1 MPNKSRKKSKGQAE
15 KKAQA
20 AATTSKAGG
29 RPGVQQKAP
38 GAAAGSAS
46 QSKPAP
52 SPGAA
57 QTATMKPTETKG
69 TQAAKIDPAKTVEA
83 KQPTASSASAPA
95 AVKPKETTPKDQKPS
110 LGTATATTTA
120 AAAAVATCKESAEK
134 KDKDVTGAVSA
145 SLKSSPKPPAD
156 KKAKVEESSGMSL
169 DALDALGDT
178 LGVAEVEPQAP
189 KPLPKDIIQ
198 ENLTAEKY
206 KGRVGEREDSL
217 PPNYRFGGTNKDT
230 PIPKAKEE
238 DKTPMDDIAALDAL
252 AGDFVSSATSPNVQS
267 APAPSAATPKP
278 QQAAKTDPA
287 KTVEAK
293 QPTASSAS
301 APAAVKPKE
310 TTPMDQKSSLG
321 TATATTTAAA
331 AGKESAESSGMSLDA
346 LDALGDTLGVAEVEP
361 QAPKPLPK
369 DIIQESL
376 TAEKYKGRVGE
387 REDSLPPNYRFGGT
401 NKDTPIPKAKEEDK
415 TPMDDMAALD
425 ALAGDFVSSA
435 PSPNVHSAPAPSA
448 ATPKTQQT
456 SMDNTSALD
465 ALAGDF
471 VCPDVSPKVHAAAAP
486 TSQPCAAA
494 KPQNVSRQESRGTT
508 AALDALSDTLLPDE
522 LPPAPKPVPASAV
535 VKEAKVTE
543 ETLERLGDRDD
554 TLPPEYRFLVDK
566 DKDKNGVK
574 PKEKPKETMGDSAAL
589 DALAGDFDS
598 PAVAP
603 TVQCT
608 AAPTVQSSVQSSTAR
623 SQPVSRQ
630 ESRGTTAALDALSD
644 TLLPD
649 ELPPAPKPVPASAV
663 VKEAKVTEETLERLG
678 DRDDTLPPEYR
689 FLVDKDKDK
698 NGVKPKEKPKETMG
712 DSAAL
717 DALAGDFDSPA
728 VAPTVQCT
736 AAPTVQSQAA
746 PTVQS
751 STARSQPVSRQ
762 ESRGTTAALD
772 ALSDTLLPDEL
783 PPAPKPVPASAVVK
797 DKMTDKHQPKLGEDE
812 NTIPEQYRFK
822 DEKGKGGKDAS
833 KQVVKPKDPAQID
846 KEKGDALDSLSMGFT
861 SDSSPQK
868 KAEDKKE
875 VPSSTPAAA
884 KPKTQSTDPSQPPKQ
899 AKQQLAET
907 TTDPKKT
914 SKS

>member
-1 MPNKSRKKSKGQAE
+1 MPNKSRKKSKAQAE

-29 RPGVQQKAP
+29 GPGAQQKAP
-38 GAAAGSAS
+38 GAAAGSTS
-46 QSKPAP
+46 QPQSKPAP
-52 SPGAA
+52 APAAA

-69 TQAAKIDPAKTVEA
+69 TQAAKPDPAKTAAA
-83 KQPTASSASAPA
+83 KQPAASSASAPA
-95 AVKPKETTPKDQKPS
+95 AVKPKETAPKDQKPS
-110 LGTATATTTA
+110 LGTATATTA
-120 AAAAVATCKESAEK
+120 AAAAAGKESAEK

-169 DALDALGDT
+169 DALDAL
-178 LGVAEVEPQAP
+178 
-189 KPLPKDIIQ
+189 
-198 ENLTAEKY
+198 
-206 KGRVGEREDSL
+206 
-217 PPNYRFGGTNKDT
+217 
-230 PIPKAKEE
+230 
-238 DKTPMDDIAALDAL
+238 
-252 AGDFVSSATSPNVQS
+252 
-267 APAPSAATPKP
+267 
-278 QQAAKTDPA
+278 
-287 KTVEAK
+287 
-293 QPTASSAS
+293 
-301 APAAVKPKE
+301 
-310 TTPMDQKSSLG
+310 
-321 TATATTTAAA
+321 
-331 AGKESAESSGMSLDA
+331 
-346 LDALGDTLGVAEVEP
+346 DALGDTLGVAEVEP
-361 QAPKPLPK
+361 EAPKPLPK
-369 DIIQESL
+369 DIVQENL

-425 ALAGDFVSSA
+425 ALSGDFVSPATSL
-435 PSPNVHSAPAPSA
+435 NVHSAPAPSA
-448 ATPKTQQT
+448 ATPKPQQKKDKDVTGAVSASLKSSPKPPAAKVEESSGMSLDALDALGDTLGVAEVEPEAPKPLPKDIVQENLTAEKYKGRVGEREDSLPPNYRFGGTNKDTPIPKAKEEDKTPMDDMAALDALSGDFVSPATSLSVHSAPVPSAATPKPQQT
-456 SMDNTSALD
+456 PMDNTSALD

-471 VCPDVSPKVHAAAAP
+471 VCPDVSPKVHSAPAP
-486 TSQPCAAA
+486 TSEPCAAG
-494 KPQNVSRQESRGTT
+494 KPPNASRQESRGTT

-543 ETLERLGDRDD
+543 ERLERLGDRDD

-574 PKEKPKETMGDSAAL
+574 PEEKPKKTMGDSAAL

-598 PAVAP
+598 PAAAPTVQCKAAPTVQCKAAP

-608 AAPTVQSSVQSSTAR
+608 AAPTVESS
-623 SQPVSRQ
+623 
-630 ESRGTTAALDALSD
+630 
-644 TLLPD
+644 
-649 ELPPAPKPVPASAV
+649 
-663 VKEAKVTEETLERLG
+663 
-678 DRDDTLPPEYR
+678 
-689 FLVDKDKDK
+689 
-698 NGVKPKEKPKETMG
+698 
-712 DSAAL
+712 
-717 DALAGDFDSPA
+717 
-728 VAPTVQCT
+728 
-736 AAPTVQSQAA
+736 AA

-751 STARSQPVSRQ
+751 SAAKSQPVSRQ

-812 NTIPEQYRFK
+812 NTIPEEYRFK

-833 KQVVKPKDPAQID
+833 KQVVKPKDQAQID
-846 KEKGDALDSLSMGFT
+846 KEKGDALDALSMGFT
-861 SDSSPQK
+861 SDSPPQK
-868 KAEDKKE
+868 KAEDKKG

-884 KPKTQSTDPSQPPKQ
+884 KPKTQSTDPSQPPK

>member
-1 MPNKSRKKSKGQAE
+1 MPKKSRKKSKGQAE

-29 RPGVQQKAP
+29 GLGAQQKAP
-38 GAAAGSAS
+38 GAATGSS

-52 SPGAA
+52 APGAA
-57 QTATMKPTETKG
+57 QTAAMKPTETKG
-69 TQAAKIDPAKTVEA
+69 TQAAKTDPAKTVAA

-95 AVKPKETTPKDQKPS
+95 AVKPKETT
-110 LGTATATTTA
+110 
-120 AAAAVATCKESAEK
+120 K

-198 ENLTAEKY
+198 ENLT
-206 KGRVGEREDSL
+206 S
-217 PPNYRFGGTNKDT
+217 
-230 PIPKAKEE
+230 
-238 DKTPMDDIAALDAL
+238 
-252 AGDFVSSATSPNVQS
+252 
-267 APAPSAATPKP
+267 
-278 QQAAKTDPA
+278 
-287 KTVEAK
+287 
-293 QPTASSAS
+293 
-301 APAAVKPKE
+301 
-310 TTPMDQKSSLG
+310 
-321 TATATTTAAA
+321 
-331 AGKESAESSGMSLDA
+331 
-346 LDALGDTLGVAEVEP
+346 
-361 QAPKPLPK
+361 
-369 DIIQESL
+369 
-376 TAEKYKGRVGE
+376 EKYKGRVGE

-435 PSPNVHSAPAPSA
+435 TIPSVHSASAPSAATQKPQQKKDKDVTGAVSASLKSSPKPPADRKAKVEESSGMSLDALDALGDTLGVAEVEPQAPKLLPKDIIQENLTSEKYKGRVGEREDSLPPNYRFGGTNKDTPIPKAKEEHKTPMDDMAALDALAGDFVSSATSPSVHSAPTPSA
-448 ATPKTQQT
+448 ATPKTQQGTQATKPDPAKTVAAKQQTVSSASAPAAVKPKETASSGMSLDALDALGDTLGVAEVEPQAPKLLPKDIIQENLT
-456 SMDNTSALD
+456 SEKYKGRVGEREDSLPPNYRFGGTNKDTPIPKAKEEDKTPMDDMAALDALAGDFVSSATSPNVHSAPTPSAATPKPQQTPMDNTSALD

-471 VCPDVSPKVHAAAAP
+471 VCPDVSPKVHSVAAP

-494 KPQNVSRQESRGTT
+494 KPQNASRQESRGTT

-522 LPPAPKPVPASAV
+522 LQPAPKPVPVSAV
-535 VKEAKVTE
+535 VKEALVTK

-574 PKEKPKETMGDSAAL
+574 PKETPKETMGDSAAL

-608 AAPTVQSSVQSSTAR
+608 
-623 SQPVSRQ
+623 
-630 ESRGTTAALDALSD
+630 
-644 TLLPD
+644 
-649 ELPPAPKPVPASAV
+649 
-663 VKEAKVTEETLERLG
+663 
-678 DRDDTLPPEYR
+678 
-689 FLVDKDKDK
+689 
-698 NGVKPKEKPKETMG
+698 
-712 DSAAL
+712 
-717 DALAGDFDSPA
+717 
-728 VAPTVQCT
+728 
-736 AAPTVQSQAA
+736 AA

-783 PPAPKPVPASAVVK
+783 PPAPKPIPASAVVK
-797 DKMTDKHQPKLGEDE
+797 DKTTDKRQPKLGEDE
-812 NTIPEQYRFK
+812 NTIPDKYRFK

-846 KEKGDALDSLSMGFT
+846 KEKGDALDALSMGFT
-861 SDSSPQK
+861 SDSLPQRK
-868 KAEDKKE
+868 TEDKKE

-884 KPKTQSTDPSQPPKQ
+884 KPKTQSTDPSQP
-899 AKQQLAET
+899 
-907 TTDPKKT
+907 
-914 SKS
+914 SKVHN

>member
-156 KKAKVEESSGMSL
+156 KKAKVE
-169 DALDALGDT
+169 
-178 LGVAEVEPQAP
+178 
-189 KPLPKDIIQ
+189 
-198 ENLTAEKY
+198 
-206 KGRVGEREDSL
+206 
-217 PPNYRFGGTNKDT
+217 
-230 PIPKAKEE
+230 
-238 DKTPMDDIAALDAL
+238 
-252 AGDFVSSATSPNVQS
+252 
-267 APAPSAATPKP
+267 
-278 QQAAKTDPA
+278 
-287 KTVEAK
+287 
-293 QPTASSAS
+293 
-301 APAAVKPKE
+301 
-310 TTPMDQKSSLG
+310 
-321 TATATTTAAA
+321 
-331 AGKESAESSGMSLDA
+331 ESSGMSLDA

>member
-1 MPNKSRKKSKGQAE
+1 MAYGRYWAVSQAE

-29 RPGVQQKAP
+29 GPGAQQKAP
-38 GAAAGSAS
+38 GAAAGSTS
-46 QSKPAP
+46 QPQPKPAP
-52 SPGAA
+52 APAAA

-69 TQAAKIDPAKTVEA
+69 TQAAKPDPAK
-83 KQPTASSASAPA
+83 QPAASSASAPA
-95 AVKPKETTPKDQKPS
+95 AVKPKETAPKDQKPS
-110 LGTATATTTA
+110 PGTATATTA
-120 AAAAVATCKESAEK
+120 AALAAGKESAEK

-178 LGVAEVEPQAP
+178 LGVAEVEPEAP
-189 KPLPKDIIQ
+189 KPLPKDIVQ
-198 ENLTAEKY
+198 EN
-206 KGRVGEREDSL
+206 
-217 PPNYRFGGTNKDT
+217 
-230 PIPKAKEE
+230 
-238 DKTPMDDIAALDAL
+238 
-252 AGDFVSSATSPNVQS
+252 
-267 APAPSAATPKP
+267 
-278 QQAAKTDPA
+278 
-287 KTVEAK
+287 
-293 QPTASSAS
+293 
-301 APAAVKPKE
+301 
-310 TTPMDQKSSLG
+310 
-321 TATATTTAAA
+321 
-331 AGKESAESSGMSLDA
+331 
-346 LDALGDTLGVAEVEP
+346 
-361 QAPKPLPK
+361 
-369 DIIQESL
+369 L

-425 ALAGDFVSSA
+425 ALSGDFVSPATSL
-435 PSPNVHSAPAPSA
+435 NVHSAPAPSA
-448 ATPKTQQT
+448 ATPKPQQKKDKDVTGTVSASLKSSPKPPADKAKVEESSGMSLDALDALGDTLGVAEVEPEAPKPLPKDIVQENLTAEKYKGRVGEREDSLPPNYRFGGTNKDTPIPKAKEEDKTPMDDMAALDALSGDFVSPATSLNVHSAPAPSAATPKPQQT
-456 SMDNTSALD
+456 PMDNTSALD

-471 VCPDVSPKVHAAAAP
+471 VCPDVSPKVHSAPAP
-486 TSQPCAAA
+486 TSEPCAAG
-494 KPQNVSRQESRGTT
+494 KPPNASRQESRGTT

-543 ETLERLGDRDD
+543 ERLERLGDRDD

-574 PKEKPKETMGDSAAL
+574 PEEKPKKTMGDSAAL

-598 PAVAP
+598 PAAAPTVQCKAAPTVQCKAAP

-608 AAPTVQSSVQSSTAR
+608 AAPTVKSS
-623 SQPVSRQ
+623 
-630 ESRGTTAALDALSD
+630 
-644 TLLPD
+644 
-649 ELPPAPKPVPASAV
+649 
-663 VKEAKVTEETLERLG
+663 
-678 DRDDTLPPEYR
+678 
-689 FLVDKDKDK
+689 
-698 NGVKPKEKPKETMG
+698 
-712 DSAAL
+712 
-717 DALAGDFDSPA
+717 
-728 VAPTVQCT
+728 
-736 AAPTVQSQAA
+736 AA

-751 STARSQPVSRQ
+751 SAAKSQPVSRQ

-812 NTIPEQYRFK
+812 NTIPEEYRFK
-822 DEKGKGGKDAS
+822 DDKGKGGKDAS
-833 KQVVKPKDPAQID
+833 KQVVKPKDQAQID
-846 KEKGDALDSLSMGFT
+846 KEKGDALDALSMGFT
-861 SDSSPQK
+861 SDSPPQK
-868 KAEDKKE
+868 KAEDKKG

-884 KPKTQSTDPSQPPKQ
+884 KPKTQSTDPSQPPK